1 MPDSERYSN
10 SPVPMMSGLLCF
22 VIALLLMPQVHAQE
36 SQSGEFQSMFNG
48 KDLLGWHVSE
58 NGDSVYVEDGCL
70 VTNGPRAHAFFVGK
84 TGQFNPTNFHFKAKV
99 MTEPKANSGIYFHTK
114 YQDKGWP
121 TVGYEAQ
128 VNNTHSDPKKTAGLY
143 AIKDNFEAPV
153 KDNEWF
159 DYEVIVEKK
168 HIVIKINGNTITDY
182 VEPDDVEREEKM
194 AQRVLGSGTIALQ
207 AHDPISKVW
216 FKDLYIKEL
225 P

>member
-1 MPDSERYSN
+1 
-10 SPVPMMSGLLCF
+10 
-22 VIALLLMPQVHAQE
+22 
-36 SQSGEFQSMFNG
+36 MFNG
-48 KDLLGWHVSE
+48 ENLLGWHVSE

-70 VTNGPRAHAFFVGK
+70 VTHGPRAHAFFVGK
-84 TGQFNPTNFHFKAKV
+84 TGQASFTNFHFKAKV

-114 YQDKGWP
+114 FQDEGWP

-143 AIKDNFEAPV
+143 AIKDNFESPV

-159 DYEVIVEKK
+159 DYEVIVEGK
-168 HIVIKINGNTITDY
+168 HIVIRINGTTITDY
-182 VEPDDVEREEKM
+182 VEPDNVERDENM
-194 AQRVLGSGTIALQ
+194 AKRVLDKGTIALQ

-216 FKDLYIKEL
+216 FKDLYIKAM